1 MNEDKI
7 IQKLLE
13 HDGKLERIEEKVQ
26 KVDMFDDVLKGQ
38 DKIIQLLTRI
48 DQERVFTNTR
58 MDRIEKERIVKL
70 ETDMKIVKQ
79 HLQLV

>member
-13 HDGKLERIEEKVQ
+13 HDGKLERIEKKVQ

-48 DQERVFTNTR
+48 D
-58 MDRIEKERIVKL
+58 
-70 ETDMKIVKQ
+70 
-79 HLQLV
+79 